1 MNKLKML
8 TVLLITLSVTL
19 SVALTGCE
27 EAHKDV
33 HSGVEMIEVCYD
45 GVVYISN
52 KVKPDSSLTVKF
64 NRDST
69 VSTKL
74 SNGIECK

>member
-8 TVLLITLSVTL
+8 TVFLIALSVTM
-19 SVALTGCE
+19 TGCV
-27 EAHKDV
+27 EAHKDE
-33 HSGVEMIEVCYD
+33 HSGVEMVEVCYD

-52 KVKPDSSLTVKF
+52 KVKEDSSLTVKF

-69 VSTKL
+69 VSTKR

>member
-1 MNKLKML
+1 MNKLNML
-8 TVLLITLSVTL
+8 AVFLITLSVTL
-19 SVALTGCE
+19 TGCD

-52 KVKPDSSLTVKF
+52 KTSQDRSLSVKF